1 LLRLHPKERLL
12 NVRRPRKNAAPKIED
27 VNGDLAGA
35 LGNLSTEEKNKES
48 VKDVLDGLKA
58 YTERHY
64 ARLDKMGEERFV
76 LLWAL
81 QQMDGVAAGGALD
94 GAPKEDMMMLE

>member
-1 LLRLHPKERLL
+1 M
-12 NVRRPRKNAAPKIED
+12 
-27 VNGDLAGA
+27 GA
-35 LGNLSTEEKNKES
+35 LSTNDEKNKES

-81 QQMDGVAAGGALD
+81 QQMEGVAAGGALD
-94 GAPKEDMMMLE
+94 EVPKEDDMLMLE